1 MKLSKN
7 KYIEISTI
15 SYLSDDINITVD
27 NLKQII
33 FEKFKSR
40 KAQDWKPHITI
51 AERVL
56 IPKQKMDNVLKQLK
70 HICDNTKPFNIQID
84 KLEFVEI
91 ANSPFEYPYAIWFK
105 IKKPKALVN
114 LNCQI
119 NNKLYSCF
127 KRPSMKSSMYNP
139 HITLAYRDLTKKNF
153 MQAKK
158 FFKNNLFHVI
168 KNFKNIPINSLQLIH
183 HKNNNIAKEFRSFN
197 FKNEKSA

>member
-15 SYLSDDINITVD
+15 SYLPDDINIAVD

-40 KAQDWKPHITI
+40 KVQDWKPHITI
-51 AERVL
+51 AERIL
-56 IPKQKMDNVLKQLK
+56 IPKRKINNILRQLK
-70 HICDNTKPFNIQID
+70 YICGNTKPFNIQID
-84 KLEFVEI
+84 RLEFVEI

-114 LNCQI
+114 LNHQI
-119 NNKLYSCF
+119 NSELYGGLERS
-127 KRPSMKSSMYNP
+127 SMKSSKYNP
-139 HITLAYRDLTKKNF
+139 HVTLAYRDLTEKNF

-158 FFKNNLFHVI
+158 FFKDNLFYTA
-168 KNFKNIPINSLQLIH
+168 KNFKNIPINNLQLICH
-183 HKNNNIAKEFRSFN
+183 EHNDIIKEFRSFN